1 MESLQPDWACSLV
14 DTDVDLTWDY
24 LTTPQS
30 PPTSTTYTLTDASP
44 SLHLTVTAQQD
55 VHVLLAASS
64 FTSVSIQG
72 PSLCGI
78 LYYGIP
84 VVLTVEDNG
93 AGIPEEDLRFHS
105 TSSISTDSYA
115 SSLFVETPF
124 SVSQDPSHHP

>member
-30 PPTSTTYTLTDASP
+30 PPTSTTYTLIDASP

-84 VVLTVEDNG
+84 
-93 AGIPEEDLRFHS
+93 EEDLRFHS

>member
-30 PPTSTTYTLTDASP
+30 PPTFTTYTLTDASP
-44 SLHLTVTAQQD
+44 SLHLAVTAQQD
-55 VHVLLAASS
+55 VHVLLTASS

-84 VVLTVEDNG
+84 
-93 AGIPEEDLRFHS
+93 EEDLRVRS
-105 TSSISTDSYA
+105 TPSVSTDSYA
-115 SSLFVETPF
+115 SSLFIETPF
-124 SVSQDPSHHP
+124 SVSHDPRPHP